1 MTMITKK
8 IELFGK
14 EYSLETG
21 RFAKQ
26 ASGSVMVK
34 CNDTMVLVTAV
45 AAETERD
52 VDFLPLQCEYRI
64 KTASAGKIPGGFLK
78 REARPSDAEV
88 LASRL
93 IDRPIRPLIPK
104 TWRFETQVIATV
116 FSAEPE
122 VEPDV
127 LAMFGASAAL
137 MISDIPFNG
146 PVSEVRIGKIDG
158 EFVLNPS
165 FEDLKNSEFDLS
177 VAGTDTAITMVEGES
192 KEISEELF
200 LEALE
205 FAHENI
211 KKFNA
216 LQKELADSLDI
227 KKREFEEHEPD
238 EELVNLVKET
248 IFDDLLTYVHT
259 VTSKTERNEMRSKL
273 LNAALEKAVE
283 KYSADEDYDEE
294 FINKEIA
301 AIFKK
306 LEKAEM
312 RKMILEESKRLDGRG
327 LTEIRPITVEVGLLP
342 RAHGSAL
349 FTRGETQ
356 SLTTV
361 TLGTAKE
368 EQMIDGL
375 QPTYTNP
382 FYLHY
387 NFPPYST
394 GEVGRLMT
402 GRREIGHGNLAERAL
417 KIMAPAHE
425 DFPYTIRVVSDILE
439 SNGSSSMATV
449 CAGSLALFDA
459 GVPMK
464 KAVAGIAMG
473 LIKEEDNVA
482 VLSDILGD
490 EDFLG
495 DMDFKVTGTADG
507 ITACQMD
514 IKIEGLSWDIL
525 RTALQ
530 QAKDGRMH
538 ILGIMNDLIDAP
550 RQDVSRYA
558 PRFITMSI
566 PQEKIGAVIGSGGE
580 TIRGIVKETTA
591 EVDIKDDGTVIIASV
606 NREDGE
612 KAREIIESII
622 KDPVDGED
630 YTGVVKE
637 IKEGIGAII
646 EFMPKKQGLLH
657 ISQISHE
664 RVENVEDVLH
674 VGDVVEVKLI
684 EATRDGKF
692 RLSRKVLLPKPE
704 GMSEEEYQRS
714 QERSMEKRDNR
725 RSNNRRYDDRRGGDR
740 RGGDRRGG
748 SGRDRGNSRNYNH

>member
-1 MTMITKK
+1 MITKK

-26 ASGSVMVK
+26 ANGAVMIK
-34 CNDTMVLVTAV
+34 CDDTMVLVTAV
-45 AAETERD
+45 AADTERD

-78 REARPSDAEV
+78 REARPTDNEV
-88 LASRL
+88 LVSRL

-116 FSAEPE
+116 YSADPE

-127 LAMFGASAAL
+127 LAMTAASAAL
-137 MISDIPFNG
+137 MISDIPFSG
-146 PVSEVRIGKIDG
+146 PVSEVRVGRING

-165 FEDLKNSEFDLS
+165 FEAVKESEFDLL
-177 VAGTDTAITMVEGES
+177 VAGTDAAITMVEGEA

-200 LEALE
+200 IEALE

-216 LQKELADSLDI
+216 LQMDFVSAIDV
-227 KKREFEEHEPD
+227 KKRDYEEHEPA
-238 EELVNLVKET
+238 EELVQLVKDT
-248 IFDDLLTYVHT
+248 IFDDLVAYVHK
-259 VTSKTERNEMRSKL
+259 VTSKTERNEVRSNL
-273 LNAALEKAVE
+273 IEAATEKVLEKHAE
-283 KYSADEDYDEE
+283 EEDFDEE
-294 FINKEIA
+294 FYKNEVA
-301 AIFKK
+301 AVFKK
-306 LEKAEM
+306 LEKEEM
-312 RKMILEESKRLDGRG
+312 RRMILNESKRLDGRG
-327 LTEIRPITVEVGLLP
+327 LTDIRPITVEVGLLP

-387 NFPPYST
+387 NFPPFST

-417 KIMAPAHE
+417 KIMMPDHE
-425 DFPYTIRVVSDILE
+425 DFPYTVRVVSDILE

-459 GVPMK
+459 GVPLK
-464 KAVAGIAMG
+464 KPVAGIAMG

-525 RTALQ
+525 STALY
-530 QAKDGRMH
+530 QAKEGRMH
-538 ILGIMNDLIDAP
+538 ILGIMNDLIDKP
-550 RQDVSRYA
+550 REDVSRYA
-558 PRFITMSI
+558 PRFLTMSI
-566 PQEKIGAVIGSGGE
+566 PEDKIGAVIGSGGE
-580 TIRGIVKETTA
+580 TIRAIVKETTA
-591 EVDIKDDGTVIIASV
+591 DVEIKDDGTVIIAAV
-606 NREDGE
+606 NLQDGE
-612 KAREIIESII
+612 KARDMIEAII
-622 KDPVDGED
+622 KDPVDGEN

-657 ISQISHE
+657 ISEISHE
-664 RVENVEDVLH
+664 HIKNVEDVLK
-674 VGDVVEVKLI
+674 VGDVIEVKLI
-684 EATRDGKF
+684 ESTRDGKF

-704 GMSEEEYQRS
+704 GMSDEDFRKS
-714 QERSMEKRDNR
+714 NERSMKPR
-725 RSNNRRYDDRRGGDR
+725 NNRRHDDRRGGGS
-740 RGGDRRGG
+740 RGGYNRGG
-748 SGRDRGNSRNYNH
+748 RSRNNYNR

>member
-1 MTMITKK
+1 MITKK

-21 RFAKQ
+21 RLAKQ
-26 ASGSVMVK
+26 ANGAVMVRSG
-34 CNDTMVLVTAV
+34 DTMVLVTAV
-45 AAETERD
+45 ASHEERD

-78 REARPSDAEV
+78 REARPSDSEV
-88 LASRL
+88 LTSRL

-104 TWRFETQVIATV
+104 TWRFETQIIATV
-116 FSAEPE
+116 YSAEPD

-127 LAMFGASAAL
+127 LAMTGASAAL
-137 MISDIPFNG
+137 MISDIPFSG
-146 PVSEVRIGKIDG
+146 PISGVRVGRIDG
-158 EFVLNPS
+158 EMILNPS
-165 FEDLKNSEFDLS
+165 FEDLKNSDFDLTVS
-177 VAGTDTAITMVEGES
+177 GSDTAITMVEGES
-192 KEISEELF
+192 NEISEEDF
-200 LEALE
+200 IAAIE
-205 FAHENI
+205 FAYENI
-211 KKFNA
+211 KKLNA
-216 LQKELADSLDI
+216 LQLEFVAELEVQ
-227 KKREFEEHEPD
+227 KREFEEHEPA
-238 EELVNLVKET
+238 EELVSLVKET
-248 IFDDLLTYVHT
+248 IYKDLIEYVHK
-259 VTSKTERNEMRSKL
+259 VTSKIERNEARNNLIDTAMAKIEEVYAE
-273 LNAALEKAVE
+273 N
-283 KYSADEDYDEE
+283 EDYDELAYK
-294 FINKEIA
+294 KELA

-306 LEKAEM
+306 MEKEEM
-312 RKMILEESKRLDGRG
+312 RKMILSEKKRLDGRG

-342 RAHGSAL
+342 RTHGSAL

-356 SLTTV
+356 SLSTV

-387 NFPPYST
+387 NFPSFST

-402 GRREIGHGNLAERAL
+402 GRREIGHGNLAQRAL
-417 KIMAPAHE
+417 QKMVPAHD

-473 LIKEEDNVA
+473 LIKEGDDVA

-530 QAKDGRMH
+530 QAKEGRMH
-538 ILGIMNDLIDAP
+538 ILGIMNELIAQP
-550 RQDVSRYA
+550 RSDVSAYA
-558 PRFITMSI
+558 PRFLTMSI
-566 PQEKIGAVIGSGGE
+566 PEDKIGAVIGSGGE
-580 TIRGIVKETTA
+580 TIRSIVKETNA

-606 NREDGE
+606 NSEDGE
-612 KAREIIESII
+612 KAREMIEAII
-622 KDPVDGED
+622 KDPVDGEN
-630 YTGVVKE
+630 YEGVVKE

-657 ISQISHE
+657 ISEIAYEH
-664 RVENVEDVLH
+664 VNNVEDVLK
-674 VGDVVEVKLI
+674 VGDVVEVKLV
-684 EATRDGKF
+684 ESTRDGKY

-704 GMSEEEYQRS
+704 GMSDEDYKRS
-714 QERSMEKRDNR
+714 TERSMTPRNNHR
-725 RSNNRRYDDRRGGDR
+725 RNDDRRGGRGGHDRSSDR
-740 RGGDRRGG
+740 RKP
-748 SGRDRGNSRNYNH
+748 RNYNR

>member
-1 MTMITKK
+1 MITKK

>member
-1 MTMITKK
+1 MITKK

-21 RFAKQ
+21 KFAKQ
-26 ASGSVMVK
+26 ANGAVMVK

-45 AAETERD
+45 AADTERD

-78 REARPSDAEV
+78 REARPSDTEV

-137 MISDIPFNG
+137 MISDVPFNG
-146 PVSEVRIGKIDG
+146 PVSEVRIGKING

-165 FEDLKNSEFDLS
+165 FEELKESEFDLS

-227 KKREFEEHEPD
+227 KKREFEEHEPA
-238 EELVNLVKET
+238 EELVALVKDT
-248 IFDDLLTYVHT
+248 IFDDLKTYVHT
-259 VTSKTERNEMRSKL
+259 ISSKTERNETRSKL
-273 LNAALEKAVE
+273 FDAALEKAME
-283 KYSADEDYDEE
+283 KYSDDEDFDED
-294 FINKEIA
+294 FLNKEIA

-327 LTEIRPITVEVGLLP
+327 LTEIRPISVEVGLLP

-387 NFPPYST
+387 NFPPFST

-417 KIMAPAHE
+417 KIMVPNHD

-473 LIKEEDNVA
+473 LIKEEDSVA

-538 ILGIMNDLIDAP
+538 ILGIMNELIDAP
-550 RQDVSRYA
+550 HQDLSHYA
-558 PRFITMSI
+558 PRFITMAI
-566 PQEKIGAVIGSGGE
+566 PQDKIGAVIGSGGE

-606 NREDGE
+606 NQEDGE

-630 YTGVVKE
+630 YTGIVKE

-657 ISQISHE
+657 ISQIAHE
-664 RVENVEDVLH
+664 RVENVEDVLK

-684 EATRDGKF
+684 ESTRDGKF
-692 RLSRKVLLPKPE
+692 RLSRKVLLPRPE
-704 GMSEEEYQRS
+704 GMSEEEFRKS
-714 QERSMEKRDNR
+714 NERSMQPR
-725 RSNNRRYDDRRGGDR
+725 NNRRYDDRRGGDR

-748 SGRDRGNSRNYNH
+748 YNRDRGNSRNHNR

>member
-1 MTMITKK
+1 MITKK
-8 IELFGK
+8 FELFGK
-14 EYSLETG
+14 EYSFETG

-26 ASGSVMVK
+26 ANGAVMVR

-45 AAETERD
+45 ASNEEKD

-78 REARPSDAEV
+78 REARPTDTEV

-104 TWRFETQVIATV
+104 SWRFETQVIATV
-116 FSAEPE
+116 YSAEPE

-127 LAMFGASAAL
+127 LAMTGASAAL
-137 MISDIPFNG
+137 MISDIPFAG
-146 PVSEVRIGKIDG
+146 PVSEVRVGRING
-158 EFVLNPS
+158 EMVLNPS
-165 FEDLKNSEFDLS
+165 FEDMKISDFDLS
-177 VAGTDTAITMVEGES
+177 VAGTDSAITMVEGES
-192 KEISEELF
+192 KEISEEDF
-200 LEALE
+200 IAAIE

-216 LQKELADSLDI
+216 LQMELVNSLDI
-227 KKREFEEHEPD
+227 VKREFEEHEPD
-238 EELVNLVKET
+238 ENLVNLVKDT
-248 IFDDLLTYVHT
+248 IYDDLVAYVNK
-259 VTSKTERNEMRSKL
+259 VTSKTERNELRNNL
-273 LNAALEKAVE
+273 LEAAFNKVVDVHSE
-283 KYSADEDYDEE
+283 DEDFDED
-294 FINKEIA
+294 FYKKEVA

-306 LEKAEM
+306 MEKEEM
-312 RKMILEESKRLDGRG
+312 RKMILSKKTRLDGRG

-342 RAHGSAL
+342 RTHGSAL

-356 SLTTV
+356 SLSTV

-387 NFPPYST
+387 NFPPFST

-417 KIMAPAHE
+417 KIMAPDHD

-473 LIKEEDNVA
+473 LIKEDDDVA

-525 RTALQ
+525 RTALH
-530 QAKDGRMH
+530 QAKEGRMH
-538 ILGIMNDLIDAP
+538 ILAIMNDLIDAP
-550 RQDVSRYA
+550 RDDISSYA
-558 PRFITMSI
+558 PRFLTISI
-566 PQEKIGAVIGSGGE
+566 PEDKIGAVIGSGGE
-580 TIRGIVKETTA
+580 TIRGIVKDSNA
-591 EVDIKDDGTVIIASV
+591 EVDIKDDGTVVIAAV
-606 NREDGE
+606 NQEDGE
-612 KAREIIESII
+612 KARDMIEAII
-622 KDPVDGED
+622 KDPVDGEN
-630 YTGVVKE
+630 YVGVVKE

-657 ISQISHE
+657 ISQISYEHIK
-664 RVENVEDVLH
+664 NVEDVLK

-684 EATRDGKF
+684 ESTPDGKY

-704 GMSEEEYQRS
+704 GMSDEEFRKS
-714 QERSMEKRDNR
+714 NERSMQPRG
-725 RSNNRRYDDRRGGDR
+725 NNRRRDDRRGS
-740 RGGDRRGG
+740 RGGYEKRKP
-748 SGRDRGNSRNYNH
+748 RNYNR

>member
-1 MTMITKK
+1 MTTKT

-14 EYSLETG
+14 EYTLETG

-26 ASGSVMVK
+26 ANGAVMIK
-34 CNDTMVLVTAV
+34 CEDTMVLVTAV
-45 AAETERD
+45 AADTERD

-78 REARPSDAEV
+78 REARPTDNEV
-88 LASRL
+88 LVSRL

-116 FSAEPE
+116 YSADPE

-127 LAMFGASAAL
+127 LAMTAASAAL
-137 MISDIPFNG
+137 MISDIPFAG
-146 PVSEVRIGKIDG
+146 PVSEVRVGKIDG

-165 FEDLKNSEFDLS
+165 FEAIKESEFDLL
-177 VAGTDTAITMVEGES
+177 VAGTDAAITMVEGEA

-200 LEALE
+200 IEALE

-216 LQKELADSLDI
+216 LQMEFVNSLDVT
-227 KKREFEEHEPD
+227 KREYEEHEPAD
-238 EELVNLVKET
+238 ELVQLVKDT
-248 IFDDLLTYVHT
+248 IFDDLVQYVHK
-259 VTSKTERNEMRSKL
+259 VTSKTERNEVRSKL
-273 LNAALEKAVE
+273 IEAATEKVLEKYKE
-283 KYSADEDYDEE
+283 DEEYDEE
-294 FINKEIA
+294 FYTAEVA

-306 LEKAEM
+306 LEKEEM
-312 RKMILEESKRLDGRG
+312 RKMILNESKRLDGRG
-327 LTEIRPITVEVGLLP
+327 LTDIRPISVEVGLLP

-387 NFPPYST
+387 NFPPFST

-417 KIMAPAHE
+417 KIMMPDHD
-425 DFPYTIRVVSDILE
+425 DFPYTVRVVSDILE

-459 GVPMK
+459 GVPLK
-464 KAVAGIAMG
+464 KPVAGIAMG
-473 LIKEEDNVA
+473 LIKEEDKVA
-482 VLSDILGD
+482 VLSDIRGD
-490 EDFLG
+490 EDFRG
-495 DMDFKVTGTADG
+495 DMEFKVTGTADG

-525 RTALQ
+525 STALY
-530 QAKDGRMH
+530 QAKEGRMH

-550 RQDVSRYA
+550 RSDISQYA
-558 PRFITMSI
+558 PRFLTMAI
-566 PQEKIGAVIGSGGE
+566 PEDKIGAVIGSGGE
-580 TIRGIVKETTA
+580 TIRAIVKETTA
-591 EVDIKDDGTVIIASV
+591 EVEIKDDGTVIIASV
-606 NREDGE
+606 NLQDGE
-612 KAREIIESII
+612 KARDMIEAII
-622 KDPVDGED
+622 KDPVDGEN
-630 YTGVVKE
+630 YVGVVKE

-657 ISQISHE
+657 ISEISHE
-664 RVENVEDVLH
+664 HVRNVEDVLK
-674 VGDVVEVKLI
+674 VGDTVEVKLI
-684 EATRDGKF
+684 ESTRDGKY

-704 GMSEEEYQRS
+704 GMSDEDFKKS
-714 QERSMEKRDNR
+714 NERSMKPRGNR
-725 RSNNRRYDDRRGGDR
+725 RHDDRRGGG
-740 RGGDRRGG
+740 RGGYNRG
-748 SGRDRGNSRNYNH
+748 SGRQRSNYNR